1 VKKVIEST
9 QGQNVYPADQQVLIH
24 QGKVLKDDSTMEE
37 NHVLEDNF
45 LVIML
50 RQVGYLLI
58 LMVNT

>member
-37 NHVLEDNF
+37 NQVLEDNF

-50 RQVGYLLI
+50 RQVGYRLI